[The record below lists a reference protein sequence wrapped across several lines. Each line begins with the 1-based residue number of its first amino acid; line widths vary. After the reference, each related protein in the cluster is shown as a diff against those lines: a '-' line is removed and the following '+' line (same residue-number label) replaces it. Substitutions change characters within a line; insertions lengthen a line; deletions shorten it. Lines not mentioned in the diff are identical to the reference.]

1 MKSTTDNRYGGCS
14 SLALTDGDTAPAPSA
29 AAAAAIPGLR
39 ASQDGANV
47 AHGLAVSMS
56 KASSA
61 LSLMAKK

>member
-14 SLALTDGDTAPAPSA
+14 SLALTDGDTAPAPS
-29 AAAAAIPGLR
+29 AAAAIPGLR